1 MKQKQTEEKVVTETG
16 EEKPPVFKTWNNI
29 YTLVFLNLVI
39 LIIFFYIFTKVFE

>member
-1 MKQKQTEEKVVTETG
+1 MNQKQTESKLG
-16 EEKPPVFKTWNNI
+16 NDEEKPPVFGTWNNV